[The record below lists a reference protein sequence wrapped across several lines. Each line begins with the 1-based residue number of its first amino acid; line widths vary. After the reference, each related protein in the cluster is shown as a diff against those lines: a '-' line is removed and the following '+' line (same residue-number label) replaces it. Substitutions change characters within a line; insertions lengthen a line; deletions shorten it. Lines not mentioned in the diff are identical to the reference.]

1 MSVSEHDETGE
12 NINWHPDAAHVSTI
26 VSMKPRVVVP
36 KEMLNGDIATRIELI
51 RRSIVFLTNDIKT
64 KEDSDKA
71 WSTISQSMS
80 YLSAK
85 DTMIKY
91 SEEHN
96 HVV

>member
-1 MSVSEHDETGE
+1 MSISEHDETGE
-12 NINWHPDAAHVSTI
+12 NVKRHPDAAHVSTI

-51 RRSIVFLTNDIKT
+51 RRSIVFLTNDIKS

-71 WSTISQSMS
+71 WSTISKSMS

-91 SEEHN
+91 CEENN

>member
-1 MSVSEHDETGE
+1 MSISEHDETGE
-12 NINWHPDAAHVSTI
+12 NVKRHPDTEPSIT
-26 VSMKPRVVVP
+26 VP
-36 KEMLNGDIATRIELI
+36 KDMLNGDIATRIELI
-51 RRSIVFLTNDIKT
+51 RRSIVFLTNDIKS

-91 SEEHN
+91 SEEHK

>member
-1 MSVSEHDETGE
+1 MSISEHDETGE
-12 NINWHPDAAHVSTI
+12 NVKRHPDAAHVSTI

-51 RRSIVFLTNDIKT
+51 RRCIIFLTNDIKS

-71 WSTISQSMS
+71 WNTISQSLS

-91 SEEHN
+91 CEDNN

>member
-1 MSVSEHDETGE
+1 MSISEHDETGE
-12 NINWHPDAAHVSTI
+12 NVKRHPDTE
-26 VSMKPRVVVP
+26 PRVVVP
-36 KEMLNGDIATRIELI
+36 KDMLNGDIATRIELI
-51 RRSIVFLTNDIKT
+51 RRSIVFLTNDIKS

-71 WSTISQSMS
+71 WSTISKSMS

-91 SEEHN
+91 CEENN

>member
-1 MSVSEHDETGE
+1 MSISEHDETGE
-12 NINWHPDAAHVSTI
+12 NVKRHPDAEPSI
-26 VSMKPRVVVP
+26 VVP
-36 KEMLNGDIATRIELI
+36 KEMLNGTIATRIELI
-51 RRSIVFLTNDIKT
+51 RRSIVFLTNDIKS

-91 SEEHN
+91 SEEHK